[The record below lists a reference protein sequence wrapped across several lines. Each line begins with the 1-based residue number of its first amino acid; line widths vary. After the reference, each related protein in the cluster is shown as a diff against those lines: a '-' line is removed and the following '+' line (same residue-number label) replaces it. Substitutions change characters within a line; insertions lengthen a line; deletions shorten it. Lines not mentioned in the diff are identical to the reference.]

1 MRSRSKEAINMAG
14 NSGYREV
21 LKNKEYRKLLTAAI
35 INRLGDSIDS
45 IASAW
50 IVYELTSNA
59 MWSAIVF
66 GINKVPSVIIAPF
79 AGAWVEGKKKK
90 GIMVVTDL
98 IRAMCV
104 AFIATGVLMGFLR
117 AWMIVSVTFIIS
129 TAEAFRLPAGSSV
142 TPKILG
148 KENLSHGISLTTAMS
163 TVTELVGMAIAGGII
178 AIIGSAGA
186 IYIDMATFIL
196 SAAIIST
203 IKIPNDE
210 ESISNNTIQEYFG
223 TLKMGF
229 KYVFV
234 NKVFLFLVV
243 LASLLNGILV
253 PINSLMAPLA
263 NEVIKGGAEIVSVI
277 SVSFTVGMLLG
288 TVIYPKIRKIIK
300 KEMFVLGSGI
310 GIGIY
315 YVLTVLVSPMYG
327 NALFRYGFTV
337 MASLLLGGVIAL
349 INNFINVEFV
359 SSIDEKY
366 LSRASSI
373 MNAMGGAVTPV
384 MSFIISI
391 VAAYLPTSAIF
402 FGTGII
408 DLIIFLYLVFS
419 HMVVD
424 ILYEDPNSSEHEYAE

>member
-1 MRSRSKEAINMAG
+1 MTVDF
-14 NSGYREV
+14 GYREV

-50 IVYELTSNA
+50 IVYELTNNA

-66 GINKVPSVIIAPF
+66 GINKVPSVVIAPF

-90 GIMVVTDL
+90 SIMVITDL

-104 AFIATGVLMGFLR
+104 AFIATGVLIGFLN
-117 AWMIVSVTFIIS
+117 AWMIVSATFIIS

-148 KENLSHGISLTTAMS
+148 KDNLSHGISLTTTMS
-163 TVTELVGMAIAGGII
+163 TVTELIGMAIAGGII

-196 SAAIIST
+196 SAVIIST

-210 ESISNNTIQEYFG
+210 ESVSNNTIQEYFR

-234 NKVFLFLVV
+234 NKIFMFLV
-243 LASLLNGILV
+243 LFAAFLNGILV

-263 NEVIKGGAEIVSVI
+263 NEVIRGGAEILSVI
-277 SVSFTVGMLLG
+277 SVSSTVGMLLG
-288 TVIYPKIRKIIK
+288 TILYPQIRKMIK
-300 KEMFVLGSGI
+300 KEIFVIGSGMSI
-310 GIGIY
+310 GLY
-315 YVLTVLVSPMYG
+315 YVLTVLVSPAYG
-327 NALFRYGFTV
+327 YAAFRYGFTFV
-337 MASLLLGGVIAL
+337 ACFLLGAFISLLSS
-349 INNFINVEFV
+349 FINVEFV

-384 MSFIISI
+384 MSFVISI
-391 VAAYLPTSAIF
+391 VAAYLPTHAIF
-402 FGTGII
+402 LGTGII
-408 DLIIFLYLVFS
+408 DLAVCLYLVFS

-424 ILYEDPNSSEHEYAE
+424 ILYEDPHSSGQEYAK

>member
-1 MRSRSKEAINMAG
+1 MAG

-104 AFIATGVLMGFLR
+104 AFIATGVLMGFLK
-117 AWMIVSVTFIIS
+117 AWMIVSATFIIS

-196 SAAIIST
+196 SAAIISI

-210 ESISNNTIQEYFG
+210 ESVSNNTIQEYFG
-223 TLKMGF
+223 TLKKGF

-234 NKVFLFLVV
+234 NKVFLFLV
-243 LASLLNGILV
+243 LFAAFLNGILV

-263 NEVIKGGAEIVSVI
+263 NEVIKGGAEILSVI
-277 SVSFTVGMLLG
+277 SVASTVGMLLG
-288 TVIYPKIRKIIK
+288 TISYPKIRKMVK
-300 KEMFVLGSGI
+300 KEIFVI
-310 GIGIY
+310 GCGMIIGLY
-315 YVLTVLVSPMYG
+315 YVSTVLVSPAYG
-327 NALFRYGFTV
+327 YAPFRYGFTF
-337 MASLLLGGVIAL
+337 ASCLLLGVFISL
-349 INNFINVEFV
+349 LSSFINVEFV

-384 MSFIISI
+384 MSFVISI
-391 VAAYLPTSAIF
+391 VAAYLPTHAIF
-402 FGTGII
+402 LGTGII
-408 DLIIFLYLVFS
+408 DLIVCLYLVFS

-424 ILYEDPNSSEHEYAE
+424 VLYEDPNSSGHEYAE